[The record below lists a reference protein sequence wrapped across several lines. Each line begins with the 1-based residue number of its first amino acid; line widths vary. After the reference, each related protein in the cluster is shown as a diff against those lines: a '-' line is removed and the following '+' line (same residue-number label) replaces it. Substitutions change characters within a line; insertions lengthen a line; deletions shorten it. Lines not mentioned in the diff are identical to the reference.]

1 MRNAG
6 KISPDSDH
14 AAEGVTRRKFISV
27 AALFSTAVCS
37 LNAAPDADH
46 MAEEIK
52 KEKIRR
58 AMLAGPSVV
67 TAEATVAEMDGQG
80 NLTVLRHGTNE
91 GVCVQGDQNIIG
103 KVDMALDAMGMVW
116 FKD

>member
-14 AAEGVTRRKFISV
+14 AVEGVTRRKFISV
-27 AALFSTAVCS
+27 AALSSTAFGS

-46 MAEEIK
+46 LAEEIK

-58 AMLAGPSVV
+58 AMLAGPWIV
-67 TAEATVAEMDGQG
+67 TSEAT
-80 NLTVLRHGTNE
+80 
-91 GVCVQGDQNIIG
+91 
-103 KVDMALDAMGMVW
+103 
-116 FKD
+116 